1 MPFFP
6 WWFLPP
12 PSHTCWRLP
21 APTEWLV
28 PESHRQPGKWNGLR
42 FSVEHHWFIMQAWI
56 SYEMISILKD
66 LYHRRRGINR
76 DYDCKK
82 NGKIFKKLLQVL
94 SGLEVTFFSILWAS
108 LCAIYVRWLKGW
120 QICTVH
126 TLTCMWYI
134 YIYTRMHIPM
144 HVQNTLR
151 TIHHTC
157 YNKLRSYPQQQQ

>member
-82 NGKIFKKLLQVL
+82 KRKDIQKV
-94 SGLEVTFFSILWAS
+94 AS
-108 LCAIYVRWLKGW
+108 SSFRPGSYFLFHLVGVIMCNLCQMIERLTNMYCTYVNMY
-120 QICTVH
+120 V
-126 TLTCMWYI
+126 I
-134 YIYTRMHIPM
+134 YIYAYAYTYACTEYITHYTPHM
-144 HVQNTLR
+144 L
-151 TIHHTC
+151 
-157 YNKLRSYPQQQQ
+157 